1 VILGISERTV
11 NFHLDN
17 AMRKV
22 GVATRVQAA
31 VKCAMLGI
39 IKP

>member
-1 VILGISERTV
+1 V

-39 IKP
+39 IQP